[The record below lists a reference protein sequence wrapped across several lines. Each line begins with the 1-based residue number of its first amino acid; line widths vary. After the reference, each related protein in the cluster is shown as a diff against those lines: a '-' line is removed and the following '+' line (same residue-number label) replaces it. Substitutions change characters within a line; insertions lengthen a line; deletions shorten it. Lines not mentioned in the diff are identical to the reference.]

1 MKNRK
6 LGRTADHRKALLRN
20 LATSLVMHRQITT
33 TKHKA
38 MELRTVADELITW
51 GKQGDVAA
59 RREAAK
65 VLFNVKDPKT
75 GKTALQILFDEIAP
89 KYAERNGGYTRV
101 TKTVQRAGDA
111 AEMAVIEFV

>member
-20 LATSLVMHRQITT
+20 LATSLVMHRKLTT

-38 MELRTVADELITW
+38 LELRTIADELITW
-51 GKQGDVAA
+51 GKQGDIAA

-65 VLFNVKDPKT
+65 VLFNVKDKKT
-75 GKTALQILFDEIAP
+75 GKTALQILFDDIAP
-89 KYAERNGGYTRV
+89 NYAERNGGYTRV
-101 TKTVQRAGDA
+101 TKTVTRVGDG
-111 AEMAVIEFV
+111 AEMAQIEFV